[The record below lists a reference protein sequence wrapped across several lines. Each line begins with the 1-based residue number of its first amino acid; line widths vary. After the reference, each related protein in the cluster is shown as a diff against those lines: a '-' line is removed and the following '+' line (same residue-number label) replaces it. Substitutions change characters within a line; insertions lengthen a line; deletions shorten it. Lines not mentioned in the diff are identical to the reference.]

1 MKSNI
6 DNNIL
11 KIFNIKNYVIY
22 FVFIIIFV
30 FFSIT
35 LFNKGF
41 LTLSNL
47 MNIARQTTMS
57 SVMAIGMTFVLAA
70 GEIDLSIGS
79 VVALAS
85 LITALALRNYNIWV
99 AIIAGLGTGAIIGIV
114 NGLFV
119 TRLGIPSFLITLGM
133 MGIVSGLARW
143 ITNLAPIS
151 VTNNV
156 YNFIFGSGNIGPISV
171 LFIWTVVLM
180 ALGQLF
186 LKKTPFGRYVLAT
199 GGNKVAAK
207 FSGIKVNNIKMA
219 VLVTNGVMA
228 ALAGMLYTGR
238 LHGAR
243 YTLGEADLMTVI
255 GAVIIGGT
263 SLFGGKATVIGSVI
277 GSLIMGMINNG
288 LILMGLTV
296 AQQMIFKG
304 IIIIIAVSLSS
315 REAREE

>member
-1 MKSNI
+1 LKNI
-6 DNNIL
+6 INNDIL
-11 KIFNIKNYVIY
+11 KRFNIKNYIIY

-41 LTLSNL
+41 LTSSNL
-47 MNIARQTTMS
+47 MNIARQTAMI

-79 VVALAS
+79 VVALVS

-99 AIIAGLGTGAIIGIV
+99 AIIAGLGTGAIIGMV

-119 TRLGIPSFLITLGM
+119 TRLRIPSFLITLGM
-133 MGIVSGLARW
+133 MGIISGLARW
-143 ITNLAPIS
+143 ITKLASIP

-180 ALGQLF
+180 VLGQLF
-186 LKKTPFGRYVLAT
+186 LKKTPFGRYALAT

-207 FSGIKVNNIKMA
+207 FSGIKVNNIKMV
-219 VLVTNGVMA
+219 VLAANGVMA

-243 YTLGEADLMTVI
+243 YTLGGADLITVI

-296 AQQMIFKG
+296 AQQMIFRG
-304 IIIIIAVSLSS
+304 IIIIVAVSLSS